1 MQLVNH
7 AFNAIRMLIHI
18 FDEQNPTL
26 HRRHVPRADQ
36 RRKNRQ
42 IATPQH
48 AGNIDG
54 LGLRHMARHLERR
67 MCDRIPEMLHR
78 ERARFFRAEISSEHR
93 TTKALHAGQCVQR
106 QLDRGEVAMADNRDR
121 LVLQAALQALVVQAM
136 KNACSAVTAAHRQ
149 NDVRQRTRR
158 IGKAVQVRGTLAI
171 GAAEALMPTVRRRH
185 IFQPMPLRA
194 QAFHRAPNHFRVGVT
209 RRCDEIDGTCR
220 MGHERMESGSME
232 SGSTALRASRASRT
246 ARRRSAKKLRSAL
259 AHSSP
264 STPPVTLVWWFRW
277 PMANASSTLPH
288 APVFG
293 SCAPNTTRAI
303 LACMIAPA
311 HMMQGS
317 SVT

>member
-18 FDEQNPTL
+18 FDEQNPAL

-54 LGLRHMARHLERR
+54 LGLRRVARHLERR
-67 MCDRIPEMLHR
+67 VRDRVPEMLHR
-78 ERARFFRAEISSEHR
+78 ERARFFRTEISSEHR
-93 TTKALHAGQCVQR
+93 IAKGLHAGQRVQR
-106 QLDRGEVAMADNRDR
+106 QLDCGEVAMADNRDR
-121 LVLQAALQALVVQAM
+121 LILQAALQALVVQAM
-136 KNACSAVTAAHRQ
+136 KNACSAITAAHRQ
-149 NDVRQRTRR
+149 YDVRQRTRR
-158 IGKAVQVRGTLAI
+158 IGKPVQVRGAFAVS
-171 GAAEALMPTVRRRH
+171 AAEALKTTVRHRH
-185 IFQPMPLRA
+185 ILQPMPLRA
-194 QAFHRAPNHFRVGVT
+194 QALHRASDYFRVGVT
-209 RRCDEIDGTCR
+209 RRCDEIDGTGR
-220 MGHERMESGSME
+220 VGHERMASGSME
-232 SGSTALRASRASRT
+232 SGGTALRASRASRT

-277 PMANASSTLPH
+277 PMANASTTLPH